1 MISIKNYEQPF
12 GMEESSDGYRLTLL
26 FDRSHVVAH
35 GVIRRDSGIHI
46 RTADDF
52 LPVYAFK
59 MEKELM
65 RLLKDNMEVWYE

>member
-12 GMEESSDGYRLTLL
+12 VMEGSSDGYRLVLL
-26 FDRSHVVAH
+26 FDRSPVVAH
-35 GVIRRDSGIHI
+35 GVIRRDDGLYINTSN
-46 RTADDF
+46 DVV
-52 LPVYAFK
+52 PVYAFK

>member
-1 MISIKNYEQPF
+1 MISIKNYESPLV
-12 GMEESSDGYRLTLL
+12 MEKSNEYRLELL
-26 FDRSHVVAH
+26 FDPDNIVATGVLRRS
-35 GVIRRDSGIHI
+35 DGIYIITH
-46 RTADDF
+46 DDV

>member
-12 GMEESSDGYRLTLL
+12 VMEGSSDEYRLVLL
-26 FDRSHVVAH
+26 FDRSSVLAS
-35 GVIRRDSGIHI
+35 GVIRRDDGLYINTSSDIV
-46 RTADDF
+46 
-52 LPVYAFK
+52 PVYAFK

>member
-12 GMEESSDGYRLTLL
+12 VMEESSDGYRLVLL
-26 FDRSHVVAH
+26 FDRSSVLAS
-35 GVIRRDSGIHI
+35 GVIRRDDGLYINTSNDIV
-46 RTADDF
+46 
-52 LPVYAFK
+52 PVYAFK